1 MHNDRDTVSAP
12 RRKFLGYLA
21 ASAALIAH
29 TAAIWAREP
38 GAGEAAKTTRSLTAL
53 NDSLEGDLLLPE
65 NDRYESMRSISW
77 NRLIPERR
85 PDVIVMAKSQGD
97 VVATLK
103 FACQHQRRVVVRGGG
118 HSWCASA
125 LRHDGIL
132 LDLSHMRSLTIDS
145 VAGTATIEP
154 AVRGVELITAAA
166 EHSLMFP
173 VAHCPTVPMSGFLLN
188 GGNGLN
194 YNRLGNA
201 ASSVISI
208 DLVLADGRQL
218 TVSNES
224 HPDLFWAAR
233 GAGPGFFAVATRYRL
248 KLHPLPSSVTMCN
261 YVFPGAATEVAIDL
275 VESLSSSMSP
285 DVCLFLTIGAPPPEL
300 AASSDTFAMVFA
312 IAYSDSVLDAEA
324 ALKPLNTDP
333 RVGSAVSSLVNQ
345 PTDLTS
351 FLGALGSTLPGGHR
365 ALVDNIW
372 SNAPLGTMLARSP
385 AHYAS
390 APSPKSHLLVI
401 CLHLPSNSNATSYS
415 WLGRYLAY
423 NNTVWSD
430 ATEDELNRS
439 WHAAATS
446 LLDPHKTGRYVG
458 ETDLTKEADV
468 AQQCYTSETWT
479 RLRALR
485 ATYDP
490 EGLFHDYLKKV

>member
-1 MHNDRDTVSAP
+1 MHNDRDTVSEP
-12 RRKFLGYLA
+12 RREFLGYLV
-21 ASAALIAH
+21 ASAALITH
-29 TAAIWAREP
+29 TAVTWARESST
-38 GAGEAAKTTRSLTAL
+38 GEAAKTTHSLTTL

-65 NDRYESMRSISW
+65 NDRYESMRGISW

-103 FACQHQRRVVVRGGG
+103 FARQHQRRVAVRGGG

-125 LRHDGIL
+125 LRHGGVL
-132 LDLSHMRSLTIDS
+132 LDLSQMRSLTIDS
-145 VAGTATIEP
+145 ATGTATIEP
-154 AVRGVELITAAA
+154 AVRGVELIAAAA

-173 VAHCPTVPMSGFLLN
+173 VAHCPTVPLSGFLLN

-201 ASSVISI
+201 ASNVISI

-218 TVSNES
+218 TVSSES

-248 KLHPLPSSVTMCN
+248 KLHRLPSSVTMSN
-261 YVFPGAATEVAIDL
+261 YVFPGAATEVATEL
-275 VESLSSSMSP
+275 VESLSTSMSP

-300 AASSDTFAMVFA
+300 ATSSDTVAVVSA
-312 IAYSDSVLDAEA
+312 IAYSDSVADAEA
-324 ALKPLNTDP
+324 ALKPLNTDL
-333 RVGSAVSSLVNQ
+333 RVGSAVSALVNQ

-365 ALVDNIW
+365 ALIDNIW
-372 SNAPLGTMLARSP
+372 SNTPLGTMLAKSP
-385 AHYAS
+385 KHYAS
-390 APSPKSHLLVI
+390 APSRKSHLLVI
-401 CLHLPSNSNATSYS
+401 CLHLPSNSNTTSYS
-415 WLGRYLAY
+415 WLGRYLVY
-423 NNTVWSD
+423 NNTVWAD
-430 ATEDELNRS
+430 AAEDESNRS

-446 LLDPHKTGRYVG
+446 LLDTHKIGRYVG

-468 AQQCYTSETWT
+468 AQQCYTPETWT

-485 ATYDP
+485 ASYDP
-490 EGLFHDYLKKV
+490 ECLFHDYLQST